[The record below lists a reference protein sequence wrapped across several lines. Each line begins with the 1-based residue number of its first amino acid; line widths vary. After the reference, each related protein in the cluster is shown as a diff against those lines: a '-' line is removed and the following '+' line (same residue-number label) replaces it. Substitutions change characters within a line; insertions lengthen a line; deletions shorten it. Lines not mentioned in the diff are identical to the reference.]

1 LFIGCITTSSKNDKQ
16 LWLGDTGDQCHV
28 RMTEESD
35 RTSLSTQTVKMGNN
49 SSASVLYRENL
60 IIEDD
65 LGSKINLNNT
75 RVVKGMKT
83 NVISLLQLMEEG
95 WDIKP
100 IVKNKNK
107 IIQTT
112 IGNNRIIFEKRN
124 RKKYVFY
131 LHQLQ
136 KAI

>member
-1 LFIGCITTSSKNDKQ
+1 MFIGCITTSSKNDKQ

-49 SSASVLYRENL
+49 SSASFLYRENL